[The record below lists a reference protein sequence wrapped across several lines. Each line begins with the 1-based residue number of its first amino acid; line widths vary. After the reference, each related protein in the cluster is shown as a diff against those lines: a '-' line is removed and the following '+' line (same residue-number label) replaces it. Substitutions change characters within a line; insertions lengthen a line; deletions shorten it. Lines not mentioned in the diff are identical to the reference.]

1 MSALPPGLMN
11 FALIRGRGRYGS
23 NAGGADGPPLPKQ
36 PRRHSTLPRPPLPP
50 PAVRAW
56 AWDNAGKLTWP
67 R

>member
-23 NAGGADGPPLPKQ
+23 KAGGADGPPLPKQ
-36 PRRHSTLPRPPLPP
+36 PRRHSIVTQLPLPRP
-50 PAVRAW
+50 AAAW
-56 AWDNAGKLTWP
+56 AWDNAGKLRWP